1 MVKHTQTIPIKLN
14 LSHLVGVLSEWAI
27 RYGVVSSFSSI
38 YEFIYEETFWF
49 LLSSFI
55 VFWDVCFYVKE
66 TNIINHVKFFERGAT
81 PAGKSKE
88 VFSKWGPASKV
99 MAGFSRRMVGTSKE
113 TMIMEEDRNISR
125 KPGYW
130 SV

>member
-14 LSHLVGVLSEWAI
+14 LSHLVGVLSEWGI

-66 TNIINHVKFFERGAT
+66 TNIINHVKFLERGPT
-81 PAGKSKE
+81 PAGESKE
-88 VFSKWGPASKV
+88 MFSKV
-99 MAGFSRRMVGTSKE
+99 IEGFSRRMVGTSKE